1 MQLSGDDVKDL
12 SALKKCV
19 INYEKYF
26 RENIE
31 RYMWY
36 MRFLMVNTVSKEEEA
51 ALGMDTPPLSFNQ
64 LDAIGCAVLGE
75 FNAQEPGI
83 TVSVADG
90 VISNKV
96 MAATAEAVE
105 CHMRHDLDNT
115 NNSFANSTTF
125 ERCLYGGYGA
135 MEVSTEYMPNSFLQQ
150 IKHEPIDPVM
160 VGFDPMA
167 TTKHKGDGDYCYKK
181 IFMTEDSVRVKF
193 GKKVSDSITYAAVTS
208 AGSSPA
214 FSWSYENTDT
224 KVAVIIEF
232 YYKEET
238 SEKWVKLSNGEE
250 MTRAEYNKQVK
261 EWDEADVFVPPPEI
275 RESKTEITTEIK
287 RVTFC
292 ESQIIDREDTIHEM
306 LPIVFFDGRS
316 ALVQADKGGCIMQ
329 VTRPYFYNARD
340 AQKFKDYAGQSYAA
354 ALQARIKSQLLV
366 SDTSVP
372 DQLLDPYLE
381 PQKNSVLRWKAYY
394 NDDPN
399 FPNPKPETI
408 TVPDMPQSVM
418 SAFVLSDKLIQTT
431 MGNYETQIA
440 MQPDVSGR
448 AIKEGAMQS
457 DAAVKPYFD
466 NFYECLD
473 RVAQIKLNLLP
484 KVYKTP
490 RSMPVTLRNGKK
502 SCVIINSQDI
512 NPQDKEIVKQQKAD
526 GTYQQMPVDMNYSP
540 SDLLIKVSSGP
551 NSAIQKRTAL
561 DQITKLMDTSPVLN
575 GLFSGPCV
583 GVLLDNVADFRGLER
598 VKSEIGPYQK
608 QQQQQQEQTKQM
620 QEAMQ
625 QMQMQMQQLQG
636 MVMQAQANKYNAEA
650 QKTQTD
656 SFIENK
662 KVDNKESMDVANMI
676 LDRQKESDD
685 FNIDAAKIILEKE
698 KNTEAVLLARQQL
711 ASDQVDQVLEAV
723 QIDAE
728 QSRHEDTHLLEISKH
743 EHEKDMSERALQ
755 SEKESALSPVKND

>member
-12 SALKKCV
+12 SSLKKFV
-19 INYEKYF
+19 MDYEKYF
-26 RENIE
+26 RDNIE

-64 LDAIGCAVLGE
+64 LDAIGCGILGE
-75 FNAQEPGI
+75 FNSQEPGI
-83 TVSVADG
+83 VVSVADG
-90 VISNKV
+90 VISDKV
-96 MAATAEAVE
+96 MAATCEAVE

-115 NNSFANSTTF
+115 NNGFANSTTF

-135 MEVSTEYMPNSFLQQ
+135 MEVSTEYMPKSFEQQ
-150 IKHEPIDPVM
+150 IKHEPVDPVM

-232 YYKEET
+232 YYKEES

-250 MTRAEYNKQVK
+250 MARDAYNKAVK
-261 EWDEADVFVPPPEI
+261 EWDEADIFLPPPEI
-275 RESKTEITTEIK
+275 RETKDEITTEIK

-292 ESQIIDREDTIHEM
+292 ESQIIKREDTIHEM

-340 AQKFKDYAGQSYAA
+340 AQKFKDYAGQTYAA
-354 ALQARIKSQLLV
+354 ALQARIKSQMLV

-372 DQLLDPYLE
+372 EQLLDPYLE

-399 FPNPKPETI
+399 FPNPKPEALVI
-408 TVPDMPQSVM
+408 PDMPQSVIA
-418 SAFVLSDKLIQTT
+418 AFYGADKLIQTT
-431 MGNYETQIA
+431 MGNYETQIG
-440 MQPDVSGR
+440 MQPDVSGT

-457 DAAVKPYFD
+457 DASVKPYFD
-466 NFYECLD
+466 NFYQCLD
-473 RVAQIKLNLLP
+473 RIAQIKLNLLP
-484 KVYKTP
+484 KVYKTE
-490 RSMPVTLRNGKK
+490 RSIPVTLRNGKK
-502 SCVIINSQDI
+502 SYVIINSDNI
-512 NPQDKEIVKQQKAD
+512 NPQDDESAKSQKAD
-526 GTYQQMPVDMNYSP
+526 GTYQQMAVDMNYSP

-608 QQQQQQEQTKQM
+608 QQQQQQEQAKQM
-620 QEAMQ
+620 QETMQ

-636 MVMQAQANKYNAEA
+636 MLFQSEANKNNAEA
-650 QKTQTD
+650 EKTKAEV
-656 SFIENK
+656 FIENK
-662 KVDNKESMDVANMI
+662 KVDNKESMDVAN
-676 LDRQKESDD
+676 LLLEQKE
-685 FNIDAAKIILEKE
+685 KE
-698 KNTEAVLLARQQL
+698 TEYALKAEELAIKKEGVVGNLLMSRQQL
-711 ASDQVDQVLEAV
+711 DVDQVDQVLRA
-723 QIDAE
+723 AE
-728 QSRHEDTHLLEISKH
+728 IEDTRAKIAQDH
-743 EHEKDMSERALQ
+743 ELAVSEHVHNVNLDVANFHKEANKP
-755 SEKESALSPVKND
+755 SEDANE